1 MECQR
6 QSIAEKLVPYIEGA
20 LADVDRREVHEH
32 LQECQMCN
40 QEFRSLKDVV
50 SCLRTRVGHTL
61 HYLPAIS
68 LSPDDV
74 VDYALDAGRL
84 SETTRRRIQL
94 QLVESLD
101 CQQEVEWL
109 RELEGDLDRVEA
121 ISPPPFPAALG
132 KALDATY
139 GAEGRKTAS
148 VFKLDFA
155 KADFLKRVQ
164 PRYLAAG
171 LAGLLFTGMAAHSM
185 FGGPT
190 PATIATTA
198 GSGAAAAKSPEA
210 NLPAAAAPAAS
221 PTASA
226 SALPVA
232 GKDEVALLP
241 EKVHPDDLPRLSR
254 LLWDKKVA
262 HSYRDG
268 QIYVA
273 GEDVEMAWGAL
284 RMNEGRQVAAAELK
298 AGKLAKNGDKES
310 IVAIGQAGKSLDE
323 KSATTQG
330 SLMDKLDA
338 KLKGNKPTTEVA
350 KQSKVETFKKGDNDG
365 ASADKTPVT
374 WGNRYATPGKPDS
387 TTESRPT
394 RVEYG
399 PSGSSSSAKPAGSPA
414 YSYSQGRGSVN
425 PPSQQASTQFRQS
438 TVASGGEGHAKPTT
452 ALPASK
458 AAEPAR
464 KVVAAEPAPKQ
475 QHSDPKPTAS
485 HHETAAPRREVE
497 KRAEPKAPVRDSQ
510 VAINTQ
516 NVRTRS
522 SSDLANSAPKDER
535 HVDNSKT
542 EAKSAASSQPKAQP
556 AAKPAAPK
564 VAVAKPQEQK
574 PVQRNPEPRDVDVA
588 PRPSEVAL
596 EHTNNGPVSNVQSA
610 KVTSKPAKV
619 PQPPAQVA
627 VRTQEPVAPPAP
639 KPQVAVAPVPPPAPV
654 VNKPVPAPVVT
665 RPAPPVVVATAP
677 HMDDLKSRPA
687 PVTEE
692 SNVDEGD
699 TKKRKDSEPPAPTG
713 MKTVPRWS
721 DRQAGT
727 DAAAPQAQASSAPVP
742 KPNSNR
748 VVVVGGISAS
758 DSGFVKTPG
767 GGASR
772 SSTPNTGTVSAGAVP
787 LPNTNKSVPPKD
799 PGDLILFKQ
808 AQKIVAD
815 MQLDAELKFERRD
828 DNSLMITVKPQRAL
842 NQLETE
848 QLRKALRKKLKLD
861 DTDSVVIRQP

>member
-32 LQECQMCN
+32 LQECQLCN

-121 ISPPPFPAALG
+121 ISPPPFPAALS

-185 FGGPT
+185 FGGPA
-190 PATIATTA
+190 PATVATTI
-198 GSGAAAAKSPEA
+198 GTGAAAAKSPEA
-210 NLPAAAAPAAS
+210 NPAAAPAS
-221 PTASA
+221 PTVSG
-226 SALPVA
+226 SPLPVGA
-232 GKDEVALLP
+232 KDEVALLP
-241 EKVHPDDLPRLSR
+241 EKVHPDDLPKLSR

-273 GEDVEMAWGAL
+273 GEDVEVAWGAL

-310 IVAIGQAGKSLDE
+310 IVAIDQAGKSLDG
-323 KSATTQG
+323 KSAATQG

-338 KLKGNKPTTEVA
+338 KLKGAKAQPEA
-350 KQSKVETFKKGDNDG
+350 SKQSKVETFKKGDRDG
-365 ASADKTPVT
+365 SSADKTPVT
-374 WGNRYATPGKPDS
+374 WGNRYATPGKTDS

-394 RVEYG
+394 RIEYG
-399 PSGSSSSAKPAGSPA
+399 PSGSSSSAKPASAPMHYYA
-414 YSYSQGRGSVN
+414 KERSSVS
-425 PPSQQASTQFRQS
+425 PPSQQASTQFRQT
-438 TVASGGEGHAKPTT
+438 TVASGGEGYSKPTQ

-464 KVVAAEPAPKQ
+464 KVAAAAPAPKQ
-475 QHSDPKPTAS
+475 QHSDTKPAASQPETTAPK
-485 HHETAAPRREVE
+485 REVE
-497 KRAEPKAPVRDSQ
+497 RPAEPKAPVGDSQ

-516 NVRTRS
+516 NARARS
-522 SSDLANSAPKDER
+522 NSDLAHSAPPKDER
-535 HVDNSKT
+535 RVENSKA
-542 EAKSAASSQPKAQP
+542 EAKPAANTQAKTQLP

-564 VAVAKPQEQK
+564 LAVSKPQ
-574 PVQRNPEPRDVDVA
+574 PAQRNPEPKDVDAA
-588 PRPSEVAL
+588 PRPSEVAF
-596 EHTNNGPVSNVQSA
+596 EHNAGPVSNVQSA
-610 KVTSKPAKV
+610 KVTSKPARV
-619 PQPPAQVA
+619 PQAPVQVA
-627 VRTQEPVAPPAP
+627 VRTQEPVTPPAP

-654 VNKPVPAPVVT
+654 VNKPVPAPPVVT
-665 RPAPPVVVATAP
+665 RQAPPVVSPAP
-677 HMDDLKSRPA
+677 YMEDLKSRPA
-687 PVTEE
+687 PATEE
-692 SNVDEGD
+692 SNADEGD
-699 TKKRKDSEPPAPTG
+699 SKKRKDSEPPTPAG

-721 DRQAGT
+721 DRQTGA
-727 DAAAPQAQASSAPVP
+727 DATAPQAQASSAPVA

-758 DSGFVKTPG
+758 DSGFIKTPG

-787 LPNTNKSVPPKD
+787 LPTSNKSVPPKD